1 MMDLTQISLRTS
13 RDQVERIKTYA
24 KASNLSVNAF
34 LVNLIEN
41 SLNNIANDG
50 TQSELTRLVAEPVKT
65 LSRLHH
71 KICDPWNTNEPADLT
86 PAEIAFLTD
95 AARKQLDSKHL
106 AGPDYFAIRD
116 RIDNTLIE
124 SSLDYY
130 QDLFGFAHR
139 FYIRDEESRRTF
151 ATEHAPVGIQSVD
164 YSFTVGNKTFTI
176 IVRVN
181 DSNSFDT
188 PEDNRPPVLA
198 FTCESAQ
205 FDTRHDWDTFIALV
219 RLMNAVHN
227 GEESK
232 CHAGT
237 HTRLGR
243 RMDSDT
249 PWSLFLGRLQ
259 LLLKDSELKDMAVEF
274 HKLVN
279 GDAANV
285 IKQIRLLY
293 GEG

>member
-1 MMDLTQISLRTS
+1 MDLTQISLRTS

-124 SSLDYY
+124 SSLNYY

-151 ATEHAPVGIQSVD
+151 AT
-164 YSFTVGNKTFTI
+164 
-176 IVRVN
+176 
-181 DSNSFDT
+181 
-188 PEDNRPPVLA
+188 
-198 FTCESAQ
+198 
-205 FDTRHDWDTFIALV
+205 
-219 RLMNAVHN
+219 
-227 GEESK
+227 
-232 CHAGT
+232 
-237 HTRLGR
+237 
-243 RMDSDT
+243 
-249 PWSLFLGRLQ
+249 
-259 LLLKDSELKDMAVEF
+259 
-274 HKLVN
+274 
-279 GDAANV
+279 
-285 IKQIRLLY
+285 
-293 GEG
+293 